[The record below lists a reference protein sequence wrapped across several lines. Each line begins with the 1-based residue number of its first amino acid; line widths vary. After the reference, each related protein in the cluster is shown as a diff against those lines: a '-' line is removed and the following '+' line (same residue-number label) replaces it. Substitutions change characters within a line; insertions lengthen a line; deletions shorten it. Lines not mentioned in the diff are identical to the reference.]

1 MIKKILGRSVGGTAI
16 AGLVLTAAPV
26 TVAAPQIVQVA
37 CPYPATIASSTNLT
51 LSRYVAQFGAV
62 TSATI
67 TVSSGAGTPGGQVRL
82 VVNGK
87 SKGLKTLS
95 AGTATYQLPRRLA
108 ARKTHTVKAEYVG
121 SCVHQPS
128 ASTKS
133 YSVFK
138 AKTSTRGK
146 VVKAKAA
153 KFRARV
159 TASTGILVK
168 SGKVAFVVKKAN
180 GTKVRA
186 GIRKVRRGVAR
197 VDLKNL
203 PRGNYKLVTRYL
215 GTGNFKASRGVKRF
229 RVR

>member
-1 MIKKILGRSVGGTAI
+1 MIKKVLGRSAGGTAI
-16 AGLVLTAAPV
+16 AGLVLAVAPV
-26 TVAAPQIVQVA
+26 TVAPQIIPVA
-37 CPYPATIASSTNLT
+37 CYPVPLESTTSLT
-51 LSRYVAQFGAV
+51 LSDYLVQYGAK
-62 TSATI
+62 TTASI
-67 TVSSGAGTPGGQVRL
+67 TVSSGVGTPGGQVRL

-95 AGTATYQLPRRLA
+95 AGKASYVLPRRLI
-108 ARKTHTVKAEYVG
+108 ARKTHVVKAEYVG
-121 SCVHQPS
+121 NCNYQPS
-128 ASTKS
+128 AETKN
-133 YSVFK
+133 YTVFK
-138 AKTSTRGK
+138 AKTTTRGK

-168 SGKVAFVVKKAN
+168 AGKVAFVVKKAN

-197 VDLKNL
+197 IDMRNL
-203 PRGNYKLVTRYL
+203 QQGRYKLITRYL
-215 GTGNFKASRGVKRF
+215 GTGNFKVSRGVKRF